1 MVLLART
8 LLAEDCPNVL
18 LLTQP
23 NVFYDAEFLQNIDSL
38 RGCAQNLIK
47 IPFMVDNDD
56 MIDTLLQ
63 LKSKCFSKSVIL
75 LDWQR
80 WEQIKTSEELRI
92 LQAFLGLLS
101 LSFGGKEN
109 FFATSCYAMLCY
121 AHVCTNTLLY
131 SPLQH
136 KA

>member
-38 RGCAQNLIK
+38 GGCAQNLIQ

-109 FFATSCYAMLCY
+109 FFATSCYAMLCFM
-121 AHVCTNTLLY
+121 L
-131 SPLQH
+131 
-136 KA
+136 